1 MATIVFKC
9 PQCGG
14 PFEFAEG
21 DGSSLCRFC
30 GVTSVIVG
38 DRGVHR
44 LVIPERID
52 LKAARTSLRKLLASQ
67 GGGQDFAASFSFNG
81 GRLLF
86 LPFWRIRGMAMG
98 WQWCEKETFKE
109 EIDYDENGTRY
120 TRRIKGPNERVFS
133 LIAKPLNFNSPAGDY
148 ASFGMVR
155 VGLAGDVLQCEPMDY
170 PAAAA
175 RGSVIDPLKGVAQAR
190 QEALAV
196 TRNSADAEGTVRR
209 KSRVRISSEWLSL
222 MYYPIWNLHFSR
234 EGHVYPVMVDA
245 VNGEVIRCRFPGG
258 KQHEPFLPLAMLAML
273 VLGWTTMPAAGVAA
287 TILVG
292 YLLKRRSGALDIAA
306 IIRLFAGMPERVAG
320 VQRG

>member
-21 DGSSLCRFC
+21 DCSSLCSFC
-30 GVTSVIVG
+30 GVTSLLVG

-44 LVIPERID
+44 LIIPERVD

-67 GGGQDFAASFSFNG
+67 EEGQAFAASFSFSG
-81 GRLLF
+81 GSLLF

-120 TRRIKGPNERVFS
+120 TRRVKAPNERVFS
-133 LIAKPLNFNSPAGDY
+133 LVAKPLSFSSPAGEY
-148 ASFGMVR
+148 TPFGMIR

-170 PAAAA
+170 PVAAA
-175 RGSVIDPLKGVAQAR
+175 RGSVVDPLKGIAQAR
-190 QEALAV
+190 QEALAM
-196 TRNSADAEGTVRR
+196 TRDSIESEGVVR
-209 KSRVRISSEWLSL
+209 KESRIRISSEWLAL
-222 MYYPIWNLHFSR
+222 LYYPVWNLHFTR
-234 EGHVYPVMVDA
+234 GDRFYPVMVDA
-245 VNGEVIRCRFPGG
+245 INGEVIKCRFPGE
-258 KQHEPFLPLAMLAML
+258 KQHGPFLPLAMLALL
-273 VLGWTTMPAAGVAA
+273 VLGWTTMPLAGVAA
-287 TILVG
+287 TVLVL
-292 YLLKRRSGALDIAA
+292 YLLKSRLGTWDAST
-306 IIRLFAGMPERVAG
+306 IIKLLAGIPERGAG